1 MGIRLTRQ
9 EVDERLKTEIQKG
22 RAIFNAFAGTG
33 ISAKF
38 AEAGG
43 ADLIT
48 THILA
53 RFRMAGLSSMA
64 GYLSIADANAVTLE
78 LGKRDI
84 LPVVKNTPVLAG
96 LLGTDPTRDMEV
108 FLNEIVA
115 AGFSGILNCPTIA
128 LIDGNFRRT
137 LEETGLTFDKE
148 VQMMAIAH
156 RKGLYTTAFCASPE
170 EAKKMVDAGC
180 DNIIAH
186 GGNTSG
192 GSIGSKTVTSPDS
205 MVTLIQSII
214 EVVKSKN
221 PGVIVTCHGGATE
234 TPEQVQYLLE
244 KTIGLDG
251 YVGGSTAERFPVEK
265 SITAAVKSFKEVRL
279 HTKPGGRK

>member
-1 MGIRLTRQ
+1 MVKRFARQ
-9 EVDERLKTEIQKG
+9 DIVDRFKTEISKG
-22 RAIFNAFAGTG
+22 QAIFDAFAGTG

-43 ADLIT
+43 ADMIT

-84 LPVVKNTPVLAG
+84 IPVVKSTPVMAG
-96 LLGTDPTRDMEV
+96 LLGADPTRNMES
-108 FLNEIVA
+108 FLDEIMA
-115 AGFSGILNCPTIA
+115 AGFSGVLNCPTLA

-137 LEETGLTFDKE
+137 LEETGVTFKKE
-148 VQMMAIAH
+148 VEMIGIAH
-156 RKGLYTTAFCASPE
+156 WKGLYTKAFCTSPE
-170 EAKKMVDAGC
+170 EVRMMLDAGC

-192 GSIGSKTVTSPDS
+192 GSIGSQTVTSVDAMVNLTQNIIDTVKRKKPD
-205 MVTLIQSII
+205 VL
-214 EVVKSKN
+214 
-221 PGVIVTCHGGATE
+221 VTCHGGATE
-234 TPEQVQYLLE
+234 TPEDVKYLLE
-244 KTIGLDG
+244 RVKGLDG
-251 YVGGSTAERFPVEK
+251 YVGGSTAERIPVEK
-265 SITAAVKSFKEVRL
+265 SITEAVRGFKNIQLPEKTRW
-279 HTKPGGRK
+279 K